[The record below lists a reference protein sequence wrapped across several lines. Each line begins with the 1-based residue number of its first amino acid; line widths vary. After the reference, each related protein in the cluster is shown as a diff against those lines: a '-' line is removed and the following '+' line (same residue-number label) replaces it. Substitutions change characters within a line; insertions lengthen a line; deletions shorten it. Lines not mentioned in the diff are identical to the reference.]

1 VHRLTSNRL
10 RSRAPLG
17 RVEAAKV
24 IGLSS
29 VPVIHIEHL
38 SREQIRVYETGWSVG
53 RLEAAGDGR
62 NSVIR

>member
-1 VHRLTSNRL
+1 
-10 RSRAPLG
+10 LG

-38 SREQIRVYETGWSVG
+38 SREQIRAYETGWSGG
-53 RLEAAGDGR
+53 RLEAAGDGH
-62 NSVIR
+62 NSVRR